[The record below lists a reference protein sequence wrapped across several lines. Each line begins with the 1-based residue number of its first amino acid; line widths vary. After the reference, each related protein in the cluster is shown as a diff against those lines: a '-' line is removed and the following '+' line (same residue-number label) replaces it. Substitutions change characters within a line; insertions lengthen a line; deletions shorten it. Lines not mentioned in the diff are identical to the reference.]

1 MLRTTMERE
10 TQTNKLMNKE
20 TQLFLNKIRP
30 LFLDVIWVL
39 AFEVILYNRARLR
52 ITLLVSTVFEGY

>member
-1 MLRTTMERE
+1 MERE

-30 LFLDVIWVL
+30 LFLDVIWV
-39 AFEVILYNRARLR
+39 FTFWSYTYNRARLS
-52 ITLLVSTVFEGY
+52 ITLPFSTVFEGY